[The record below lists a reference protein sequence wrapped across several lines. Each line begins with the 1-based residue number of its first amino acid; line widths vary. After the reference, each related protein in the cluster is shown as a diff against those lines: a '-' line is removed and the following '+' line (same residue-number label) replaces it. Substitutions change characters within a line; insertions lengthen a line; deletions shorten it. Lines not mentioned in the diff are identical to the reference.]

1 MAEKNASILGSVWLS
16 QGNDYQQ
23 LVPEPTQANM
33 AQQAAAIFDPM
44 NTRIYNLFMDSL
56 VNRIG
61 KSFISQNKQWNN
73 PLLVFDKGVLPF
85 GYTVQEI
92 ATKFIKAHSYMD
104 DKETLLKLHRPE
116 AQACYHSVDFQNYY
130 PVSVNRSEL
139 EMAFADEYGLN
150 ELINNIFVQ
159 PINSANYDIY
169 NSMMEAIAYAEQ
181 EWGLRKV
188 HVSAVSDKA
197 TGQALLAEARAV
209 AGEMAFPSCLFNAG
223 VVNDIPVFSRPDEL
237 VMLVTPRVKAYL
249 DVYALADLFHLDKAD
264 IKYRVVEVREFPIA
278 GVQAMLCDESFFQ
291 YYTKVW
297 DTQTFWNP
305 ETLSETYFLH
315 AWMVLSVS
323 PFANCVLFTTAAGTD
338 VSTITIAP
346 SGIDLTTDATSNTIP
361 AGGTCR
367 IIGTLQG
374 EVTDNDFG
382 IELKPDS
389 FTWQLSAS
397 GATLNSRTYID
408 QNGILHT
415 QKSLPTGASITVT
428 GTSTYVNP
436 SGSTSTY
443 TDTVTVYID
452 NAPEA
457 KITAFSLPV
466 GTSGASVSGVID
478 QTAGTIAV
486 AAVAGTTV
494 TSLAA
499 TFTASEDATVK
510 VGSTTQ
516 TSGTT
521 TNNFTSPVKYKVIN
535 GEITKEYTVTVTVAE
550 S

>member
-150 ELINNIFVQ
+150 ELINNIFIQ

-169 NSMMEAIAYAEQ
+169 NSMMQAIAYAENN
-181 EWGLRKV
+181 WGLRKI
-188 HVSAVSDKA
+188 HVSAVTDKA

-209 AGEMAFPSCLFNAG
+209 AGEMTFPSCLFNAG

-264 IKYRVVEVREFPIA
+264 IKYRVVEVREFPIP
-278 GVQAMLCDESFFQ
+278 GIQAMLCDESFFQ

-323 PFANCVLFTTAAGTD
+323 PFANCVLFTTAE
-338 VSTITIAP
+338 VSDLDTITISP
-346 SGIDLTTDATSNTIP
+346 SGLTLTSDAANNTIA
-361 AGGTCR
+361 AGETCK
-367 IIGTLQG
+367 ITGTLAG
-374 EVTDNDFG
+374 TVTDNDLG
-382 IELKPDS
+382 IEVEPDS
-389 FTWQLSAS
+389 FTWSILCED
-397 GATLNSRTYID
+397 TPLNSRTYID

-415 QKSLPTGASITVT
+415 QKTLSTGDELVITGV
-428 GTSTYVNP
+428 STYINP
-436 SGSTSTY
+436 SG
-443 TDTVTVYID
+443 
-452 NAPEA
+452 A
-457 KITAFSLPV
+457 
-466 GTSGASVSGVID
+466 
-478 QTAGTIAV
+478 
-486 AAVAGTTV
+486 
-494 TSLAA
+494 
-499 TFTASEDATVK
+499 
-510 VGSTTQ
+510 TTQ
-516 TSGTT
+516 YTATLT
-521 TNNFTSPVKYKVIN
+521 
-535 GEITKEYTVTVTVAE
+535 ITIG
-550 S
+550 